1 MTCLKY
7 HPYQRKNRLLC
18 LSWVV
23 VLAVVALFPTVWDLS
38 VSVGQKSPSV
48 KTSNCLP
55 HSLHFLLFCSIVV
68 VMDWPWDSWLA
79 HQRTANQ
86 CHQLTQTSKRC
97 THWSR
102 FNQRTLTTL
111 MSSSI
116 WRSVKSAS
124 MQMAL
129 TEGRSCI
136 KKSIGTEQRGGK
148 WRYLEEWPR
157 GDGSLLSLL
166 LLGARIAIVNWKQW
180 ELVSLES
187 EWRCYDSTVVV
198 RCWHASESGPVCVD
212 ASDGAYGSGEGN

>member
-1 MTCLKY
+1 MEKKLSALNSRPFKGSNSTSHELQIVQMTCLKY

-116 WRSVKSAS
+116 WRSVRSAS

-136 KKSIGTEQRGGK
+136 KKSIGTEQRGGS
-148 WRYLEEWPR
+148 
-157 GDGSLLSLL
+157 GDIWKSGQGVMVLCSLFFYWAPELL
-166 LLGARIAIVNWKQW
+166 
-180 ELVSLES
+180 
-187 EWRCYDSTVVV
+187 
-198 RCWHASESGPVCVD
+198 
-212 ASDGAYGSGEGN
+212 